1 MRHRGGPSKR
11 FAPSIKPESSCPHKY
26 TEEDGLQ
33 LEIDCVDCAG
43 AHDLSNSKCLAGVT
57 TVVSGGAVPET
68 VILKRFTHKRY
79 RKDLVKLVA
88 AAACELAS
96 LNRALA
102 SSDPMSD
109 RECRTCSS
117 SRQQVIL
124 AMKRRLLEDP
134 RAYVQAGATLLDEFR
149 LARATTSC
157 ARAGA
162 CVESGFSASTI
173 FGGSS

>member
-11 FAPSIKPESSCPHKY
+11 LAPSIKPESSCPHKY
-26 TEEDGLQ
+26 TEDDGLQ
-33 LEIDCVDCAG
+33 LEVDCLDCAG
-43 AHDLSNSKCLAGVT
+43 AHDLSNSKCMAGVT

-79 RKDLVKLVA
+79 RKELVRLVA

-102 SSDPMSD
+102 STDPMSD
-109 RECRTCSS
+109 KQCRTCTS
-117 SRQQVIL
+117 SRRQVIL

-134 RAYVQAGATLLDEFR
+134 RSYVQAGEALADE
-149 LARATTSC
+149 LKHARATTTC
-157 ARAGA
+157 ARARA
-162 CVESGFSASTI
+162 CVESGFAASKI
-173 FGGSS
+173 FGGSV